1 MHGLAADHKES
12 HHPSFG
18 LDSPTCRLHPCNPS
32 LRSFFASAGR
42 STGLLF
48 LAAQMRKELVARTAR
63 RCGVDASFNFQTGR
77 QAVSGGLWRG
87 RFRPC
92 RSPYRCAVSS
102 SPGCFSMQVRE
113 WSCAAGL
120 LMKTRAIVSVSG
132 WIRPPFASARASP
145 LAASS
150 LPPATA
156 RVFFSVQRSYG
167 GRFRAVRSGHLF
179 VSKLEGKQ
187 SLLDLA
193 IADSVCHS
201 CAVRSSQS
209 SLAAT
214 GAMQNTSA
222 MRHAWLGG

>member
-1 MHGLAADHKES
+1 MHGWAADHKQRCY
-12 HHPSFG
+12 PSFG
-18 LDSPTCRLHPCNPS
+18 VDSPTCHLYPCNPWIRPPVAS
-32 LRSFFASAGR
+32 TLQSLLRSFFASAGR

-77 QAVSGGLWRG
+77 QAVFGGLWRG

-150 LPPATA
+150 LPPATT
-156 RVFFSVQRSYG
+156 RVFF
-167 GRFRAVRSGHLF
+167 FRAVQLRRML
-179 VSKLEGKQ
+179 Q
-187 SLLDLA
+187 
-193 IADSVCHS
+193 S
-201 CAVRSSQS
+201 CAVGTSVCFEAGRQAVSLGPCDCRFRVSQ
-209 SLAAT
+209 LCCEI
-214 GAMQNTSA
+214 
-222 MRHAWLGG
+222 

>member
-1 MHGLAADHKES
+1 MHGWAADHQRS
-12 HHPSFG
+12 HHPSLR
-18 LDSPTCRLHPCNPS
+18 LDSPTCRLCPCNPS

-63 RCGVDASFNFQTGR
+63 RCGVEASFNFQTGR
-77 QAVSGGLWRG
+77 QAVFGGLWRG

-156 RVFFSVQRSYG
+156 RVFFFSCSAATEDASELC
-167 GRFRAVRSGHLF
+167 GRGICLFRGRKA
-179 VSKLEGKQ
+179 
-187 SLLDLA
+187 
-193 IADSVCHS
+193 
-201 CAVRSSQS
+201 S
-209 SLAAT
+209 SLSWT
-214 GAMQNTSA
+214 LRLQIPCVTVV
-222 MRHAWLGG
+222 L